1 MIDVYRIKPQVCNGE
16 GNPIYPLTA
25 TKRQIETIL
34 DGRLDIVYDST
45 IQGPTLA
52 SPPSRF
58 NRYPVFSKSPFGPM
72 WYSNVHKKLTFQ
84 KINQRSTAPSGPEA
98 EAIAAVQA
106 DRGGGRY
113 VTFLFGSALGAFTPD
128 IDILDAITATATG
141 WRYVDSSAKAVEN
154 YNVQGILQSITY
166 SDGRLDAYSYDA
178 AGLLTS
184 ITNNFERVI
193 RFQYDSAGLVQQIT
207 DVDGRVI
214 GFSYQSGNLSRISWT
229 DGTSRQYQ
237 YSNPNFSNALTGIVD
252 ENSVLFA
259 SFGYDAA
266 GRAVSTE
273 HAGGVFRFSSTY
285 PEGGSLLQMVE
296 TIDPVRQT
304 LTREHVW
311 SQAGYGR
318 AAVVNRPS
326 GNVSNQ
332 YAAVIAGMPR
342 LTSQSQP
349 AGSGCAASTSARSY
363 DANGNVAS
371 KDDFNGSRSCYAHD
385 LGRNLELVRV
395 EGLSGAAVCSTVT
408 GSSASLPTASR
419 KTSTTWHPDWRLPVQ
434 VAEPG
439 KLTTRVYNGQPDP
452 SAGGAV
458 ASCAPATALLPDGKP
473 IAVLCKQIEQAT
485 SDISG
490 AAGFGAALQAGVPAR
505 IWRWT
510 YNGSGQ
516 MLTATDA
523 RNHTTTYSYYV
534 STTPGT
540 ATMGDLQ
547 SVTNAQGQLTQYTR
561 YDPHGNLLQ
570 SIDPNGVVTS
580 STYDLRQRLTSVDVG
595 GQLTSYSYDP
605 VGQLTRVTQADGS
618 AADFVYDP
626 AHRLTAVTDSLG
638 NRVSYTLD
646 NMGNRVAEQVKDA
659 GGNLSRQL
667 SRVFDALNRKQQ
679 TVGME

>member
-1 MIDVYRIKPQVCNGE
+1 MAPHAGLMIGAMDPWGRKLQFGY
-16 GNPIYPLTA
+16 NPAGKLITLT
-25 TKRQIETIL
+25 
-34 DGRLDIVYDST
+34 D
-45 IQGPTLA
+45 
-52 SPPSRF
+52 
-58 NRYPVFSKSPFGPM
+58 
-72 WYSNVHKKLTFQ
+72 
-84 KINQRSTAPSGPEA
+84 PSGNK
-98 EAIAAVQA
+98 
-106 DRGGGRY
+106 
-113 VTFLFGSALGAFTPD
+113 
-128 IDILDAITATATG
+128 TAYTYDT
-141 WRYVDSSAKAVEN
+141 SSAACTTGECARFVG
-154 YNVQGILQSITY
+154 VQY
-166 SDGRLDAYSYDA
+166 SDGGIRTYHWNE
-178 AGLLTS
+178 AGF
-184 ITNNFERVI
+184 N
-193 RFQYDSAGLVQQIT
+193 AGNQQ
-207 DVDGRVI
+207 
-214 GFSYQSGNLSRISWT
+214 
-229 DGTSRQYQ
+229 
-237 YSNPNFSNALTGIVD
+237 PNALTGVTD
-252 ENSVLFA
+252 ENGSRTA
-259 SFGYDAA
+259 SFGYDANGFA
-266 GRAVSTE
+266 ISTE
-273 HAGGVFRFSSTY
+273 RAGGIEKFSISRSGDRIVVTDPLGTSHQMTIQQSMGVMYST
-285 PEGGSLLQMVE
+285 GS
-296 TIDPVRQT
+296 
-304 LTREHVW
+304 
-311 SQAGYGR
+311 
-318 AAVVNRPS
+318 
-326 GNVSNQ
+326 
-332 YAAVIAGMPR
+332 
-342 LTSQSQP
+342 SQP
-349 AGSGCAASTSARSY
+349 AGSGCAASSSTLAY

-371 KDDFNGSRSCYAHD
+371 KDDFNGVRSCYAND
-385 LGRNLELVRV
+385 LGRNLELTRV
-395 EGLSGAAVCSTVT
+395 EGLSNTAVCSAVI
-408 GSSASLPTASR
+408 GSGAALPSGSR
-419 KTSTTWHPDWRLPVQ
+419 KTSTSWHPDWRLTVK

-679 TVGME
+679 TVGVE